1 MTPMKKNKF
10 FLYTLSL
17 ALALG
22 FQACEDR
29 LADEITELNVSRLF
43 SPTAVEARIVN
54 QTSVRLTW
62 SEVRH
67 AGAYAVQLFEGTGT
81 SGTPA
86 LSFEGITLEDLPYT
100 VANLNGETEYTVQVK
115 ATGEN
120 IADSKWVSVSVTTNA
135 EQLFQPVS
143 PDDLKPTEVTLRW
156 PAGQAADKI
165 VLTPGN
171 IEHSVTAAEV
181 AAGAATVSGLAGETT
196 YTAKLMRGSG
206 TRGTVTFTTLIDLGG
221 AIVVSP
227 GDDIA
232 SIFQNAKD
240 GDVFGLLPGTYPSG
254 DIPITRSISIK
265 GARPNDKPVLKGT
278 IFRVSDG
285 AGLELKDL
293 TLDGTGS
300 QDGNQTIIYAAGTFK
315 NLVIDGCNIT
325 NYTKGT
331 LYVNNATLI
340 EAVSITH
347 TLYSNIECNG
357 GDFIDFRNGLALKF
371 DFINNT
377 AYNSA
382 LARDFFRM
390 DAGGSTNFPDVKSI
404 ITIRNNTFNNVS
416 NGNNRRILYIRLA
429 GHEISFEKN
438 ILSNTQG
445 YYTNQASTNIVKL
458 DKNNY
463 FNAPNFTGS
472 TQSGAKNDAS
482 GTHTAYDPGY
492 ANASEG
498 NFKVSHEELKFQG
511 IGDMRWLK

>member
-1 MTPMKKNKF
+1 MKRI
-10 FLYTLSL
+10 LIYILSVAF
-17 ALALG
+17 ALS
-22 FQACEDR
+22 FQACEDH
-29 LADEITELNVSRLF
+29 LPDEITELNVSRLF

-62 SEVRH
+62 ADVRH
-67 AGAYAVQLFEGTGT
+67 ARSYAVQLFEGSSA
-81 SGTPA
+81 SGSPA
-86 LSFEGITLEDLPYT
+86 LSLEGITIDQLPYT
-100 VANLNGETEYTVQVK
+100 VPNLNGETEYTVQIK
-115 ATGEN
+115 AMGEN
-120 IADSKWVSVSVTTNA
+120 IADSKWTSVNITTNA
-135 EQLFQPVS
+135 EQLFQAVS
-143 PDDLKPTEVTLRW
+143 PDDLKATEVTLRW

-165 VLTPGN
+165 VITPGN
-171 IEHSVTAAEV
+171 LEHTLTAAEV
-181 AAGAATVSGLAGETT
+181 TAGAATITGLAGETT
-196 YTAKLMRGSG
+196 YTAKLMRGSS

-227 GDDIA
+227 EDDIT
-232 SIFQNAKD
+232 SIFQNAKE
-240 GDVFGLLPGTYPSG
+240 GDVFGLLPGTYTSG
-254 DIPITRSISIK
+254 DITISRSVSIK

-278 IFRVSDG
+278 VFRVNDG

-293 TLDGTGS
+293 TLDGAGS
-300 QDGNQTIIYAAGTFK
+300 QDGNQTIIYGAGTFK
-315 NLVIDGCNIT
+315 NLVIDGCNII
-325 NYTKGT
+325 NYIKGT

-357 GDFIDFRNGLALKF
+357 GDFIDFRNGLARKF

-429 GHEISFEKN
+429 SHEISFEKN
-438 ILSNTQG
+438 ILSNTEG
-445 YYTNQASTNIVKL
+445 YFSNQASTNIVKF

-482 GTHTAYDPGY
+482 GTHTNYDPGY
-492 ANASEG
+492 ANVNEG
-498 NFKVSHEELKFQG
+498 NFKVSHEELKFQE
-511 IGDMRWLK
+511 IGDTRWLR

>member
-1 MTPMKKNKF
+1 MKKNQ
-10 FLYTLSL
+10 LLIYILSM

-22 FQACEDR
+22 FQACDDQ

-43 SPTAVEARIVN
+43 SPTNLEARIVN
-54 QTSVRLTW
+54 QTSLRLTW
-62 SEVRH
+62 AEVRH
-67 AGAYAVQLFEGTGT
+67 ARSYAVQLFEGTGT
-81 SGTPA
+81 SGSPA
-86 LSFEGITLEDLPYT
+86 LTFDGIGLEDLPYT
-100 VANLNGETEYTVQVK
+100 VPNLNGETQYTVQVK
-115 ATGEN
+115 AVGEN
-120 IADSKWVSVSVTTNA
+120 LADSKWTSVTITTNA

-143 PDDLKPTEVTLRW
+143 PDDLKATEVTLRW

-171 IEHSVTAAEV
+171 LEHTLTAAEV
-181 AAGAATVSGLAGETT
+181 TAGAATLTGLTGETT
-196 YTAKLMRGSG
+196 YTARLMRGSG

-221 AIVVSP
+221 AIIVSP
-227 GDDIA
+227 GDDITTL
-232 SIFQNAKD
+232 FQNAKE
-240 GDVFGLLPGTYPSG
+240 GDVFGLLPGTYSSG
-254 DIPITRSISIK
+254 DIAITRSISIK
-265 GARPNDKPVLKGT
+265 GARPSDKPVLKGT

-300 QDGNQTIIYAAGTFK
+300 ADGNQTIIYAAGTFG
-315 NLVIDGCNIT
+315 NLVIDGCTIT
-325 NYTKGT
+325 NYTKGA

-340 EAVSITH
+340 EAVLITN
-347 TLYSNIECNG
+347 TVYSNIECNG
-357 GDFIDFRNGLALKF
+357 GDFIDFRNGLARRF

-390 DAGGSTNFPDVKSI
+390 DGGGSTNFPDVKSI

-416 NGNNRRILYIRLA
+416 NGNSRRMLYIRLA
-429 GHEISFEKN
+429 SHEISFEKN

-445 YYTNQASTNIVKL
+445 YYTNQASTNIVKF

-482 GTHTAYDPGY
+482 GTHTSYDPGY
-492 ANASEG
+492 ANANEG
-498 NFKVSHEELKFQG
+498 NFKVSNEELKFQG
-511 IGDMRWLK
+511 IGDSRWLK

>member
-1 MTPMKKNKF
+1 MKRNKLF
-10 FLYTLSL
+10 IYILSV

-22 FQACEDR
+22 FQACEDQ
-29 LADEITELNVSRLF
+29 LPEEITELNVSRLF
-43 SPTAVEARIVN
+43 SPTALEARIVN

-62 SEVRH
+62 AEVRN
-67 AGAYAVQLFEGTGT
+67 ARSYSVQLFEGGNP
-81 SGTPA
+81 SGNPA
-86 LSFEGITLEDLPYT
+86 LSFNGITLEDLPYT
-100 VANLNGETEYTVQVK
+100 VPNLNGETLYTVQVK
-115 ATGEN
+115 AVGEN
-120 IADSKWVSVSVTTNA
+120 IADSKWVSATVTTNA
-135 EQLFQPVS
+135 EQLFRPVA
-143 PDDLKPTEVTLRW
+143 PDDLKATEVTLRW
-156 PAGQAADKI
+156 TAGQAADKI

-171 IEHSVTAAEV
+171 LEHTVTAAEV
-181 AAGAATVSGLAGETT
+181 AAGAATVTGLKGETT
-196 YTAKLMRGSG
+196 YTARLMRGSG

-227 GDDIA
+227 GDDITTL
-232 SIFQNAKD
+232 FQNAKE
-240 GDVFGLLPGTYPSG
+240 GDVFGLMPGTYTSG
-254 DIPITRSISIK
+254 DIAITRSISIK
-265 GARPNDKPVLKGT
+265 GARPSEKPVLKGT

-300 QDGNQTIIYAAGTFK
+300 LDGNQTIIYAAGTFK

-325 NYTKGT
+325 NYTKGSM
-331 LYVNNATLI
+331 YVNNATLI
-340 EAVSITH
+340 KAVSITN
-347 TLYSNIECNG
+347 TVYSNIECNG
-357 GDFIDFRNGLALKF
+357 GDFIDFRNGLTRKF

-429 GHEISFEKN
+429 SHEITFEKN
-438 ILSNTQG
+438 ILSNTLG
-445 YYTNQASTNIVKL
+445 YYTNQASTNIVKF

-482 GTHTAYDPGY
+482 GTHTSYDPGY
-492 ANASEG
+492 ANVNEG
-498 NFKVSHEELKFQG
+498 NFKVSHDELKFQG
-511 IGDMRWLK
+511 IGDLRWLN

>member
-1 MTPMKKNKF
+1 MKKNLLF
-10 FLYTLSL
+10 IYILSA
-17 ALALG
+17 ALA
-22 FQACEDR
+22 FQACEDK

-62 SEVRH
+62 AEVRQ
-67 AGAYAVQLFEGTGT
+67 ARSYAVQLFEGAQA
-81 SGTPA
+81 SGNPA
-86 LSFEGITLEDLPYT
+86 LSFDGITLEDLPYT
-100 VANLNGETEYTVQVK
+100 VANLNGETQYTVQVK
-115 ATGEN
+115 AVGEN
-120 IADSKWVSVSVTTNA
+120 ITDSKWVSVNVITQA
-135 EQLFQPVS
+135 EQLFHQVN
-143 PDDLKPTEVTLRW
+143 PDDLKATEVTLRW
-156 PAGQAADKI
+156 TAGQAADKI

-171 IEHSVTAAEV
+171 LEHTVTAAEV
-181 AAGAATVSGLAGETT
+181 AAGAATITGLEGETT
-196 YTAKLMRGSG
+196 YTAKLMRGNG
-206 TRGTVTFTTLIDLGG
+206 TRGTVSFTTLIDLGG

-227 GDDIA
+227 GDDITTL
-232 SIFQNAKD
+232 FQKAKE
-240 GDVFGLLPGTYPSG
+240 GDVFGLMPGTYTSG
-254 DIPITRSISIK
+254 DITITRSVSIK

-278 IFRVSDG
+278 IFRVSEG

-300 QDGNQTIIYAAGTFK
+300 PDGNQTIIYAAGTFK

-331 LYVNNATLI
+331 LYVNTATLI
-340 EAVSITH
+340 EGVSVTN

-357 GDFIDFRNGLALKF
+357 GDFIDFRNGLARKF

-390 DAGGSTNFPDVKSI
+390 DAGGSTNFPDVKSM

-429 GHEISFEKN
+429 SHEISFEKN
-438 ILSNTQG
+438 ILSNTLG
-445 YYTNQASTNIVKL
+445 YYTNQASTNIVKF

-472 TQSGAKNDAS
+472 TQSNAKNDAS

-492 ANASEG
+492 ANAGEG
-498 NFKVSHEELKFQG
+498 NFKVSHEELKFQE

>member
-1 MTPMKKNKF
+1 MTMKKNTI
-10 FLYTLSL
+10 LIYTLSVV
-17 ALALG
+17 LALG
-22 FQACEDR
+22 FQACEDN

-43 SPTAVEARIVN
+43 SPTALDARIVN

-62 SEVRH
+62 GEVRN
-67 AGAYAVQLFEGTGT
+67 ARSYSVQLFEGIADTG
-81 SGTPA
+81 SPA
-86 LSFEGITLEDLPYT
+86 LSFDGITLEDLPYT
-100 VANLNGETEYTVQVK
+100 VPNLNGETVYTVLVK
-115 ATGEN
+115 AVGEN
-120 IADSKWVSVSVTTNA
+120 IADSKWAGVTVTTNA
-135 EQLFQPVS
+135 EQLFSPVA
-143 PDDLKPTEVTLRW
+143 PDDLKATEVTLRW

-171 IEHSVTAAEV
+171 TEHTVTAAEV
-181 AAGAATVSGLAGETT
+181 AAGAATLTGLTGETT
-196 YTAKLMRGSG
+196 YTARLMRGNG

-227 GDDIA
+227 GDDIT
-232 SIFQNAKD
+232 SIFQNAQE
-240 GDVFGLLPGTYPSG
+240 GDVFGLLPGTYTSG
-254 DIPITRSISIK
+254 DITISRTISIK
-265 GARPNDKPVLKGT
+265 GARPNDKPVLRGT

-300 QDGNQTIIYAAGTFK
+300 QDGNQTLIYAAGTFK
-315 NLVIDGCNIT
+315 DLVIDGCNIT

-340 EAVSITH
+340 EAVSITN
-347 TLYSNIECNG
+347 TIYSNIECNG
-357 GDFIDFRNGLALKF
+357 GDFIDFRNGLTRKF

-390 DAGGSTNFPDVKSI
+390 DGGGSTNFPDVKSI

-429 GHEISFEKN
+429 NHEITFEKN
-438 ILSNTQG
+438 ILSNTEG
-445 YYTNQASTNIVKL
+445 YYSNQAVTNIVKF
-458 DKNNY
+458 DRNNY

-472 TQSGAKNDAS
+472 TQSNAKNDAS
-482 GTHTAYDPGY
+482 GTHTGYNPGY
-492 ANASEG
+492 ANAGEG
-498 NFKVSHEELKFQG
+498 NFRVSHEELKFQG
-511 IGDMRWLK
+511 IGDQRWLN

>member
-1 MTPMKKNKF
+1 MKKI
-10 FLYTLSL
+10 LIYIWTVT
-17 ALALG
+17 LALG
-22 FQACEDR
+22 FQACEDH

-62 SEVRH
+62 AEVRN
-67 AGAYAVQLFEGTGT
+67 ARSYSVQLFEGTGT
-81 SGTPA
+81 SGNPA
-86 LSFEGITLEDLPYT
+86 LSFSGITLEDLPYT
-100 VANLNGETEYTVQVK
+100 VPNLNGETAYTVQIK
-115 ATGEN
+115 AVGEN
-120 IADSKWVSVSVTTNA
+120 IADSKWVSVNVTTNA
-135 EQLFQPVS
+135 EQLFRAVAPE
-143 PDDLKPTEVTLRW
+143 DLKATEVTLRW
-156 PAGQAADKI
+156 PAGQAADRI

-171 IEHSVTAAEV
+171 IAHTVTAAEV
-181 AAGAATVSGLAGETT
+181 AAGAATITGLQGETA
-196 YTAKLMRGSG
+196 YTAKLMRGTG

-227 GDDIA
+227 GDDIT

-240 GDVFGLLPGTYPSG
+240 GDVFGLLPGTYTSG
-254 DIPITRSISIK
+254 DITITRSISIK

-278 IFRVSDG
+278 IFRVNEG

-300 QDGNQTIIYAAGTFK
+300 LDGNQTIIYGAGTFK

-340 EAVSITH
+340 EAVSITN
-347 TLYSNIECNG
+347 TVYSSIECNG
-357 GDFIDFRNGLALKF
+357 GDFIDFRNGLTGKF

-390 DAGGSTNFPDVKSI
+390 DAGGSTNFPGVKSI
-404 ITIRNNTFNNVS
+404 ITIRNNTFHNVS

-429 GHEISFEKN
+429 SHEIYFEKN
-438 ILSNTQG
+438 ILSNTEG
-445 YYTNQASTNIVKL
+445 YYSNQASTTITKF
-458 DKNNY
+458 DRNNY

-482 GTHTAYDPGY
+482 GTHTNYDPGY
-492 ANASEG
+492 TNAAAG

-511 IGDMRWLK
+511 IGDSRWLK